1 MVKREDSISGKVA
14 FPLAHTH
21 LATSVG
27 GRAMTEEQQ
36 TLFTPGIGSILL
48 KKGVQTL
55 KVRQVDGGGGGGRGV
70 TGGGGGETSG
80 GGGEGETGGKIGGN
94 NGGEIGGDNG
104 GEIGGDEGGESGG
117 EA

>member
-70 TGGGGGETSG
+70 TGGGGGET
-80 GGGEGETGGKIGGN
+80 GGKIGGN